1 MNKKLV
7 ALAVAGA
14 FALPLAAQAQTA
26 NVTLYGRANVDLE
39 FVRGAQAASVDNGIA
54 AGDNPTV
61 VRVSQ
66 QHVALRPSR
75 PGKPGWRAARGLPAR
90 IERKLG
96 HRQLL
101 ELGPG
106 QP

>member
-39 FVRGAQAASVDNGIA
+39 FVRGAQVVLEACPEGAPGAVTVSAIHVDGCQ
-54 AGDNPTV
+54 PLPC
-61 VRVSQ
+61 
-66 QHVALRPSR
+66 LRAQRRARR
-75 PGKPGWRAARGLPAR
+75 PLRGVP
-90 IERKLG
+90 
-96 HRQLL
+96 
-101 ELGPG
+101 
-106 QP
+106 